1 MTETRFNHLPL
12 KDRPMPAAEVIKDMH
27 MEDMSAAQLAEAI
40 GVSPSTISRM
50 LSGKSALTPELAIKI
65 AAHTGGSPAVWMRI
79 ESEYRLEI
87 AQLETDTSNIKQREL
102 LTA

>member
-1 MTETRFNHLPL
+1 MTETCFNHLPL
-12 KDRPMPAAEVIKDMH
+12 CDRPVPAAEVIKDMH

-40 GVSPSTISRM
+40 SVSSSTISRM

-65 AAHTGGSPAVWMRI
+65 AAHTGGAPAVWMRI
-79 ESEYRLEI
+79 ETEYRLAI
-87 AQLETDTSNIKQREL
+87 AQMETDTSHIKQHEL

>member
-12 KDRPMPAAEVIKDMH
+12 RNRPMPAAEVVKDMH
-27 MEDMSAAQLAEAI
+27 MEDISAAQLAAAI
-40 GVSPSTISRM
+40 SVSPSTISRM

-65 AAHTGGSPAVWMRI
+65 AAHIGGSPAVWMRI
-79 ESEYRLEI
+79 ETEYRLAV